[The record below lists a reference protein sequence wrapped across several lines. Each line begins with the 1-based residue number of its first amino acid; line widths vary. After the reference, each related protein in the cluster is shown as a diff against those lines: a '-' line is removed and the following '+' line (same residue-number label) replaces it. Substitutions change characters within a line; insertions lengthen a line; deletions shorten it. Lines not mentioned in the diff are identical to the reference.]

1 MRNRFLISAIAVV
14 WGVMASRAAFA
25 LPAKEPLFLTAGISP
40 MVMFA
45 LSVDHQLFIKAFGD
59 FSDLDGDGVLDNQY
73 VDSFDYYGY
82 FDSARCYQYD
92 SGTGYFRPRD
102 AADGANGHHCNNA
115 ASSGDWSGNFLNW
128 ATMTRID
135 VIRKALYGGKRSTD
149 TNAQTV
155 LERALLAN
163 DVHAFA
169 KVFSVASSD
178 MVKYTPYTETTIT
191 MCNSTPPPT
200 SGSDETQNMDTAANP
215 PKMRIVSGD
224 WGRWAGGERN
234 QCEYYQDA
242 QQANRDAGIVPAY
255 ADNLFASGTRN
266 APNVKV
272 ETCVANKLEDNCR
285 TYDPTTAAK
294 PIGLLQEHGEDKT
307 LRFGLMSGSY
317 DKRDKGGVLRKA
329 MSYFAGNT
337 TASDDEV
344 NLLDGTFNTSVNG
357 IISTLNRI
365 RLNTWDYGDTHY
377 NDCDTFGINV
387 NTYLT
392 SGSANRKCSNWGNP
406 MSELYLEAVRYLIGE
421 GSATGTFNVASDALG
436 LPTATWDDPMPAD
449 DWCTPMNIVMLSS
462 GDNSFDTD
470 HLGTVPSVL
479 GNINSAT
486 DAIGVAEGF
495 SGNVYIG
502 EVGATPLA
510 NPDTNICSAKTF
522 TNLSHMRG
530 LCPTSPNKQ
539 GGYAMAGLAH
549 KANTVDLRSDRD
561 NDPLT
566 SEGQTIST
574 YAIAMAKNLPDFVVP
589 LGSGALNLVPIAYAG
604 PTSSTPAVDSSDW
617 ASSSLAQ
624 LSIEDQVYSG
634 GDLTYVRFL
643 AMWEDSA
650 WGNDYDMDMV
660 SRISI
665 CVASECA
672 NHDDDGDGSNDSNP
686 GANTARVTVRFMH
699 AEGGVSMKI
708 GFVAVGTSAD
718 GEYAEIRKFHGGGA
732 NFSSFD
738 DDPGRDVEEPTPQS
752 YTFTAGSSVASLL
765 PTPLE
770 LAAKY
775 GGFRDSDG
783 DNMPNQAVEWD
794 QDSDGVADSFFFA
807 DDPSQIGPKLASFL
821 SVIATTSSAASVV
834 ANSVS
839 LQTTTR
845 IYQASFDSTD
855 WSGSVFSFPV
865 DVQTGALLT
874 AEWNA
879 ADLINGQDWDTGR
892 EWLTW
897 DSTTGAGIPF
907 RWADLNAAQQL
918 ALNINPVSGSPDT
931 LGSDRLDYLR
941 GDSTN
946 EQANGSG
953 TFRDRASVLGD
964 VVHST
969 PTVVGAP
976 NFGYRDSIEPSAP
989 YSAFKAQYA
998 DVACVDDQGNPR
1010 AVGLLDR
1017 EPILYFGANDGAL
1030 HGVSACTGVERI
1042 AYVPSAAYPDLSK
1055 LTAPDYS
1062 HHYYV
1067 DGASTV
1073 VDAFF
1078 SNDSSWHTVLVGTLA
1093 AGGKGIFALDV
1104 TNPANFSESS
1114 ASQVVLW
1121 DKTPADTG
1129 YGELGYTFSQ
1139 PAVVK
1144 AQGHGW
1150 VAVFGNGYHGT
1161 SGKAVL
1167 YIARIYDGTL
1177 LQTIDLSASGP
1188 GSVSHGSGNG
1198 LSTIAPID
1206 SDGDGDV
1213 DLIYGGDLNGNVWRF
1228 EANGSGFSRANTT
1241 LLYKAKN
1248 ATGTDDQP
1256 ITSRMSV
1263 GLHPTSA
1270 VGRMVYFGT
1279 GKYYEQLDNDPL
1291 NAVQYNSM
1299 YGIWDRDT
1307 GATISSVVA
1316 RNSNILQQ
1324 QTIDT
1329 QTLGTFDGNP
1339 FEVRVLSNTPMK
1351 WALPGDACA
1360 ANSSCGWYLD
1370 LTDGGEKMVSNPT
1383 LRGGRLIFVTTV
1395 PSALSCDEGG
1405 TGWLM
1410 EIDPATGGRLDV
1422 PVFDL
1427 SGDGVFNANDNLSQ
1441 SDIVSGI
1448 KSKVGIIQPPAIL
1461 AGIGGKGDGSFG
1473 GVEGKYS
1480 SGSRNAQIEV
1490 TIENPGLLGAG
1501 RKSWV
1506 RTQ

>member
-1 MRNRFLISAIAVV
+1 MRNRVLISAIAVV
-14 WGVMASRAAFA
+14 WGVMASRAAIA
-25 LPAKEPLFLTAGISP
+25 LPAKEPLFLTAGVSP

-45 LSVDHQLFIKAFGD
+45 LSADHQLFIKAFGD
-59 FSDLDGDGVLDNQY
+59 FSDLNGDGVLDNTY
-73 VDSFDYYGY
+73 TDSFDYYGY
-82 FDSARCYQYD
+82 FDSDRCYQYNSGSGYFEPKNAG
-92 SGTGYFRPRD
+92 SGTY
-102 AADGANGHHCNNA
+102 GHHCSNA

-135 VIRKALYGGKRSTD
+135 VLRKALYGGKRAVD

-155 LERALLAN
+155 LERALLPH
-163 DVHAFA
+163 DVHSFV
-169 KVFSVASSD
+169 KVFTPAGSDTIEDYMPTSFNVA
-178 MVKYTPYTETTIT
+178 TTVSL
-191 MCNSTPPPT
+191 CNSTPPPS
-200 SGSDETQNMDTAANP
+200 SGSDKTQSMDTSTNHPKVRIAN
-215 PKMRIVSGD
+215 GD
-224 WGRWAGGERN
+224 WGRWSADEVY
-234 QCEYYQDA
+234 QCEWRNNGVSPGTA
-242 QQANRDAGIVPAY
+242 Q
-255 ADNLFASGTRN
+255 NLFGSGSS
-266 APNVKV
+266 APSVRV
-272 ETCVANKLEDNCR
+272 ETCVTGKLADNCR

-294 PIGLLQEHGEDKT
+294 PIGLLQEYGEDGT

-317 DKRDKGGVLRKA
+317 DKRDKGGVLRKGI
-329 MSYFAGNT
+329 SYLAGNT
-337 TASDDEV
+337 TAADDEV
-344 NLLDGTFNTSVNG
+344 NLLDGTFNPAVNG
-357 IISTLNRI
+357 IISTLNKI
-365 RLNTWDYGDTHY
+365 RLNTWDYSARKY
-377 NDCDTFGINV
+377 EDCSTYGISID
-387 NTYLT
+387 TYLT
-392 SGSANRKCSNWGNP
+392 SGAADRKCSNWGNP
-406 MSELYLEAVRYLIGE
+406 ISELYLEAVRYLAGE
-421 GSATGTFNVASDALG
+421 SSPTGTFNVAADSLG
-436 LPTATWDDPMPAD
+436 LPTASWSDPMAANE
-449 DWCTPMNIVMLSS
+449 WCTPMNVVLLSS

-470 HLGTVPSVL
+470 HLGSVPSVL
-479 GNINSAT
+479 GSINSAT
-486 DAIGVAEGF
+486 DAIGTAEGF
-495 SGNVYIG
+495 ANQSVFIG
-502 EVGATPLA
+502 EVGASPMA
-510 NPDTNICSAKTF
+510 NPDSNICSAKT
-522 TNLSHMRG
+522 LSSLSQARG
-530 LCPTSPNKQ
+530 LCPATPTKQ
-539 GGYAMAGLAH
+539 GGFAIAGIAH
-549 KANTVDLRSDRD
+549 KANTTDLRTDRD

-566 SEGQTIST
+566 GEGQTIST
-574 YAIAMAKNLPDFVVP
+574 FAIAMAKNLPDFVFNVGGNRVTVVP
-589 LGSGALNLVPIAYAG
+589 NGYALFGG
-604 PTSSTPAVDSSDW
+604 PTWPPVNDPNWRA
-617 ASSSLAQ
+617 SSLAQ
-624 LSIEDQVYSG
+624 IEVEETVYSG
-634 GDLTYVRFL
+634 SNLVYARFL
-643 AMWEDSA
+643 AHWEDSA
-650 WGNDYDMDMV
+650 WGNDYDMDV
-660 SRISI
+660 ISRVSI
-665 CVASECA
+665 CVEAECT
-672 NHDDDGDGSNDSNP
+672 NHDDDGNGSNDSNP
-686 GANTARVTVRFMH
+686 GSGQLRVTTRAIH
-699 AEGGVSMKI
+699 AASGAAMKV
-708 GFVAVGTSAD
+708 GFVISGTTAD
-718 GEYAEIRKFHGGGA
+718 GEYTNLVKRTGG
-732 NFSSFD
+732 SHTSFD
-738 DDPGRDVEEPTPQS
+738 DDPLRDVNEPTPTIA
-752 YTFTAGSSVASLL
+752 TFTAGTSSVTNL
-765 PTPLE
+765 PSPLQ

-783 DNMPNQAVEWD
+783 DGQPNLTTEWD
-794 QDSDGVADSFFFA
+794 QDGNGMADAFFFA
-807 DDPSQIGPKLASFL
+807 DDPSQIGPKLAAFL

-845 IYQASFDSTD
+845 IYQASFDSND
-855 WSGSVFSFPV
+855 WSGSVLSFPV
-865 DVQTGALLT
+865 DVGTGALQP

-879 ADLINGQDWDTGR
+879 ADLIDGQDWDTGR

-907 RWADLNAAQQL
+907 RWASLNAAQQL
-918 ALNINPVSGSPDT
+918 ALNTNPVSGAVDA

-941 GDSTN
+941 GDATN

-953 TFRDRASVLGD
+953 TFRNRASVLGD

-1010 AVGLLDR
+1010 SVGSLDR

-1042 AYVPSAAYPDLSK
+1042 AYVPSAAYPELSE
-1055 LTAPDYS
+1055 LTSPDYS

-1073 VDAFF
+1073 VDAYF
-1078 SNDSSWHTVLVGTLA
+1078 STDSSWHTVLVGTSA
-1093 AGGKGIFALDV
+1093 AGGKGVFALDV
-1104 TNPANFSESS
+1104 TNPTSFSESS
-1114 ASQVVLW
+1114 ANQVVLW
-1121 DKTPADTG
+1121 DKTPVDTG

-1139 PAVVK
+1139 PAIVK

-1150 VAVFGNGYHGT
+1150 VAVFGNGYHGV

-1167 YIARIYDGTL
+1167 YVARIYDGAL
-1177 LQTIDLSASGP
+1177 LQTIDLSAAGP
-1188 GSVSHGSGNG
+1188 GSSSHGIGNG
-1198 LSTIAPID
+1198 LSTLAPID

-1213 DLIYGGDLNGNVWRF
+1213 DMIYGGDLNGNVWRF

-1248 ATGTDDQP
+1248 ATGSDDQP

-1263 GLHPTSA
+1263 GFHPTSA

-1279 GKYYEQLDNDPL
+1279 GKYYEQADSDPL
-1291 NAVQYNSM
+1291 TAVQYNTM

-1307 GATISSVVA
+1307 GATISSVTS

-1324 QTIDT
+1324 QTITT
-1329 QTLGTFDGNP
+1329 QVLGTFDGNP
-1339 FEVRVLSNTPMK
+1339 FEVRVLSSTPVT
-1351 WALPGDACA
+1351 WALPSAACA

-1370 LTDGGEKMVSNPT
+1370 LTDGGEKMVSNPV

-1427 SGDGVFNANDNLSQ
+1427 SGDGVFGNSDNLGGSA
-1441 SDIVSGI
+1441 IVSGI

-1506 RTQ
+1506 RTE